1 MATGEQFLAAAD
13 GLGADRKG
21 WGSLRRGRA
30 RLFGRWFLFARFRPG
45 SGCAD
50 GGVVGWFADHHG
62 AVGEGEGCLAGV
74 GVEFDSPV
82 EPVHQVVMPLAQE
95 NQVVEFCLA
104 VLAPPFDVVGVGPCF
119 FAGAS
124 GDAAA
129 AVADCDGFAESG
141 WDGVVFVS
149 VVEDRVGAGT
159 QHFVEDAVAQVCVGR
174 P

>member
-1 MATGEQFLAAAD
+1 MATGRQLLVAAD
-13 GLGADRKG
+13 GLGADRKAAG
-21 WGSLRRGRA
+21 VLRRGRT
-30 RLFGRWFLFARFRPG
+30 RLFGRWFLFARFRPD

-50 GGVVGWFADHHG
+50 GGVGGWFADHDG
-62 AVGEGEGCLAGV
+62 ADGEGECCLAGV

-82 EPVHQVVMPLAQE
+82 QPVHEVVVSLAQKD
-95 NQVVEFCLA
+95 QVVEFGFT
-104 VLAPPFDVVGVGPCF
+104 VVAPPFDVVGVGPCF
-119 FAGAS
+119 GAGAS

-149 VVEDRVGAGT
+149 VVEDRAGAGA